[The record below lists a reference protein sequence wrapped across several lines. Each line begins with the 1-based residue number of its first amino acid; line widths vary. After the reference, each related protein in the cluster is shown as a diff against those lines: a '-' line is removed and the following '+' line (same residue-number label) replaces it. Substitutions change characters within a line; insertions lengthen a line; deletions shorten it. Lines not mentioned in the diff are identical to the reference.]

1 MPSSFMA
8 SFLSLLSGSQMDGT
22 SPVNTLKSSL
32 TFSVLYYYS
41 WVAPNK
47 PLQL

>member
-8 SFLSLLSGSQMDGT
+8 SFLSLLSGLQMDGT
-22 SPVNTLKSSL
+22 SPVNTLESSL
-32 TFSVLYYYS
+32 TFSVLHYS

-47 PLQL
+47 ALQL